1 MCETIKEDV
10 FLGIASPGEK
20 KKIVNEHS
28 DDYPTYLIL
37 YLLLEIK
44 PISPYGMWGMMT
56 LTGLQ
61 RKNCSP
67 AGGQK
72 IPD

>member
-20 KKIVNEHS
+20 RKTVREYF
-28 DDYPTYLIL
+28 DDYPTYLTL

-61 RKNCSP
+61 RKELWYYKST
-67 AGGQK
+67 A
-72 IPD
+72 DTR